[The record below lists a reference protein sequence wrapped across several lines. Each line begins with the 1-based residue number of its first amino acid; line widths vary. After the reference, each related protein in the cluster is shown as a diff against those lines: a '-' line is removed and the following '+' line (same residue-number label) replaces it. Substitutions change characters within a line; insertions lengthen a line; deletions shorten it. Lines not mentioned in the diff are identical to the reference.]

1 MVQKTQQI
9 WFNGRFIPWEEANV
23 HVLTHTLHYGA
34 GVFEG
39 IRCYQCSDGSSAVF
53 RLEEHVDRFFDSAR
67 VIQMEIPFARE
78 EIRQAILETLRVNGL
93 REGYIRPLAFIG
105 DGAMGVYPGDN
116 PIQVIIAVWPWGA
129 YLGEDALQKGIT
141 VKTSSFTRHHV
152 NVMMTKAKICGNYV
166 NSVLAKREALADG
179 YDESLLLDVD
189 GYVAEASGENIFII
203 KKSVLRTPPLGPVLP
218 GITRDSLITLA
229 QDMGY
234 GVQEQ
239 RFTRD
244 EVYTADEAFFTGTAA
259 ELTPIRELD
268 RRKIGPGEAG
278 AVTKLLQQEFF
289 RVVHG
294 DNLKYAGW
302 LTHFELEKEKS

>member
-9 WFNGRFIPWEEANV
+9 WFNGRFTPWEEANV

-39 IRCYQCSDGSSAVF
+39 IRCYQCSDGTSAVF

-67 VIQMEIPFARE
+67 VVQLDIPFTRE
-78 EIRQAILETLRVNGL
+78 EISQAILDTLRVNGL

-116 PIQVIIAVWPWGA
+116 PVHVIIAVWPWGA
-129 YLGEDALQKGIT
+129 YLGDEALQKGIT

-152 NVMMTKAKICGNYV
+152 NIMMTKAKVCGNYV

-203 KKSVLRTPPLGPVLP
+203 KKSILKTPPLGPVLP
-218 GITRDSLITLA
+218 GITRDCLITLA
-229 QDMGY
+229 MDMGY
-234 GVQEQ
+234 MVKEQ

-259 ELTPIRELD
+259 EVTPIRELD
-268 RRKIGPGEAG
+268 RRKIGAGEAG

-302 LTHFELEKEKS
+302 LTHFELK

>member
-9 WFNGRFIPWEEANV
+9 WFNGRLVPWEEANV

-39 IRCYQCSDGSSAVF
+39 IRCYKCSDGSSAVF
-53 RLEEHVDRFFDSAR
+53 RLEDHVDRFFDSAR
-67 VIQMEIPFARE
+67 VVQIEIPFTRE
-78 EIRQAILETLRVNGL
+78 EISQAILDTLRINGL

-116 PIQVIIAVWPWGA
+116 PVHVIIAVWPWGA
-129 YLGEDALQKGIT
+129 YLGDEALHKGIA

-189 GYVAEASGENIFII
+189 GYVAEASGENIFIV
-203 KKSVLRTPPLGPVLP
+203 KKSVLKTPPLGPVLP
-218 GITRDSLITLA
+218 GITRDCLVTLA
-229 QDMGY
+229 RDMGY

-259 ELTPIRELD
+259 EVTPIRELD

-302 LTHFELEKEKS
+302 LTHFTLE